1 VAEQLFFGLGIANN
15 LFLILIFLTRKAY
28 GIAGLERIGKWYY
41 LLAIPAVYGMVL
53 VHREHKAVQYAI
65 FLGIFLAFLSLEW
78 AFDFAWKVPF
88 RQNWALLTPYLCLY
102 YAMNY
107 GFVVMPWKTS
117 LTRGIIM
124 LGLFV
129 IQMTANIAT
138 HGYCA
143 APR

>member
-1 VAEQLFFGLGIANN
+1 
-15 LFLILIFLTRKAY
+15 
-28 GIAGLERIGKWYY
+28 
-41 LLAIPAVYGMVL
+41 
-53 VHREHKAVQYAI
+53 
-65 FLGIFLAFLSLEW
+65 
-78 AFDFAWKVPF
+78 
-88 RQNWALLTPYLCLY
+88 
-102 YAMNY
+102 MNY